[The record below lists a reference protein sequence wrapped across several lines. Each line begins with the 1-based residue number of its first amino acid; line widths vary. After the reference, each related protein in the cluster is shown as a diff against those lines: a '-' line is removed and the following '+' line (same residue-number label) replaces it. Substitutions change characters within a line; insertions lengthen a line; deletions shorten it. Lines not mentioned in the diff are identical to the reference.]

1 MTAATLTEALAA
13 VIARRGDRVAIRTL
27 DDSTRWSWRELDDRA
42 RRAAGALRA
51 LGVGPGDTVGLLLSN
66 RPEFFVCDLAAVM
79 LGAVPVSVYATSS
92 PEQVAYVARDAGFRV
107 LIYERALESAAAE
120 AADGLSPALVLEDS
134 FEDWMAADPIDAV
147 EPADPEDLLTIIYT
161 SGTTGPPKGVE
172 LRHRDLLF
180 AMETIGSL
188 HGLIEGERSICWLP
202 MAHIAERNASYYG
215 AIIFGS
221 EVTTCPDARQIGT
234 YLKQVHPTW
243 FFAVPRIWEKLK
255 AGVEAAIAAMPEDQR
270 GLVQRAL
277 ERAHERV
284 WLRQRDEPVPE
295 ELERAVAEADSVFAR
310 LRMAI
315 GLDAVLA
322 ASVGAAPIAPEVI
335 AFFHALGVPLAEI
348 YGQSEGC
355 ACATCNPPE
364 RIKIGT
370 VGPPLPGV
378 ELRLDSDGEVLIR
391 GRNLMRG
398 YRNQPEATAEA
409 FTADGFLRTGD
420 IGELDEDGYLRI
432 VDRKKELII
441 NAAGK
446 NMSPSNIEATIKTGS
461 PLIGQIVAI
470 GDRRSYNVALVV
482 LDPDALGGR
491 SPDEPAVRAE
501 VARAVEQ
508 GNARLARVEQIKRY
522 HLIAEPWAPGGDEL
536 TPTMKLKRRPDR
548 REVRPGDRGALRRGL
563 GSLIGETRSSW
574 TWRPC
579 TRRSCPRCLR
589 CACSPWRRSA
599 RA

>member
-1 MTAATLTEALAA
+1 MSAGTLTEALAA
-13 VIARRGDRVAIRTL
+13 VIARRGDRLAIRTL
-27 DDSTRWSWRELDDRA
+27 DDSTRWSWRELDERA
-42 RRAAGALRA
+42 RRAATALSA

-92 PEQVAYVARDAGFRV
+92 PEQVAYVAQDAGFRV
-107 LIYERALESAAAE
+107 LIHELALGSAAAE
-120 AADGLSPALVLEDS
+120 APCPTLGLEDA
-134 FEDWMAADPIDAV
+134 FATWMTADPIEAAH
-147 EPADPEDLLTIIYT
+147 PATADELLTIIYT

-172 LRHRDLLF
+172 LRHSDLLF

-255 AGVEAAIAAMPEDQR
+255 AGVEAAIAAMPKEQR

-295 ELERAVAEADSVFAR
+295 ELERAVADADPVFAR
-310 LRMAI
+310 LRLAI
-315 GLDAVLA
+315 GLDAIVS

-355 ACATCNPPE
+355 ACATCNPPA

-378 ELRLDSDGEVLIR
+378 ELRLDEDGEVLIR
-391 GRNLMRG
+391 GKNLMRG
-398 YRNQPEATAEA
+398 YRNQPKATAEA

-420 IGELDEDGYLRI
+420 IGELDHDGYLRI

-482 LDPDALGGR
+482 LDADALGGR
-491 SPDEPAVRAE
+491 SPDDEAVRVE
-501 VARAVEQ
+501 VADAVER

-522 HLIAEPWAPGGDEL
+522 HLLAEPWPPGGDEL
-536 TPTMKLKRRPDR
+536 TPTMKLKRRPIVEKYA
-548 REVRPGDRGALRRGL
+548 REIEALYA
-563 GSLIGETRSSW
+563 GS
-574 TWRPC
+574 
-579 TRRSCPRCLR
+579 
-589 CACSPWRRSA
+589 
-599 RA
+599 